1 MSRDYPMNSEEHYQQ
16 YFRFDPTDWEYHK
29 ITHEQ
34 LLEDSFLRFEEG
46 IRLMTDTELGDKIK
60 QVKLENAIE
69 DSKIGFVICSYKED
83 YTAQELG
90 AEWRQNYQDSFYSQ

>member
-1 MSRDYPMNSEEHYQQ
+1 MSRDYPMSSEEHYQQ

-34 LLEDSFLRFEEG
+34 LLEDSLGYDRM
-46 IRLMTDTELGDKIK
+46 LMTDTELGDKIK

>member
-1 MSRDYPMNSEEHYQQ
+1 MSRDYPMSSEEHYQQ
-16 YFRFDPTDWEYHK
+16 YFSRDPIDWEYHK

-60 QVKLENAIE
+60 QVKLEIAMEN
-69 DSKIGFVICSYKED
+69 SKLGFVISSYKED

-90 AEWRQNYQDSFYSQ
+90 EEWRQCYQNSFYSQ